1 MPLPPAAYTIGS
13 GQRGIGASH
22 AVERLRYILQDA
34 LVNIRRSG
42 WSGLASIGTIAFSFV
57 IVGIFLIITRNLGA
71 LVSEWKEQFQVT
83 VFLEDGITAEQ
94 LNLLKKR
101 IQGERAVKA
110 MTYTSKEEALQSFKR
125 ELKGKESLLEGLG
138 ENPIPASLQLRIHE
152 AYQTPE
158 ALRQFTAS
166 LARLEGVE
174 DVLYGQEWVDR
185 LTAAVRMLRLLG
197 LSVGLALGM
206 ASLLI
211 VSNTIRLAVYARAE
225 EIEIMRFVGATKL
238 HIRAPFLLEG
248 MIQGGLGAGMA
259 LLLLFGAYRAT
270 LWQLQLTPGQI
281 FGMGV
286 GSFLDPHWAGA
297 MLLAGAGVGAF
308 GSLISVGRFLRA

>member
-1 MPLPPAAYTIGS
+1 
-13 GQRGIGASH
+13 
-22 AVERLRYILQDA
+22 VERLRYILQDSV
-34 LVNIRRSG
+34 VNIRRSG
-42 WSGLASIGTIAFSFV
+42 WGGLASIGTIAVSFV
-57 IVGIFLIITRNLGA
+57 IVGIFLIITGNLGA
-71 LVSEWKEQFQVT
+71 MVAEWKEQFQVT

-94 LNLLKKR
+94 LTLLKKR
-101 IQGERAVKA
+101 IQGEPAVRG

-125 ELKGKESLLEGLG
+125 ELRGKESLLEGLG
-138 ENPIPASLQLRIHE
+138 ENPIPASLQLKVQE

-158 ALRQFTAS
+158 ALRQFTAFLS
-166 LARLEGVE
+166 RQEGVE
-174 DVLYGQEWVDR
+174 DVMYGQEWVDR
-185 LTAAVRMLRLLG
+185 LNNAIRMLRLLG

-225 EIEIMRFVGATKL
+225 EIEIMRLVGATKL

-248 MIQGGLGAGMA
+248 LIQGALGSGLA

-281 FGMGV
+281 FGIGV
-286 GSFLDPHWAGA
+286 GSFLDPRWAGA

>member
-1 MPLPPAAYTIGS
+1 
-13 GQRGIGASH
+13 
-22 AVERLRYILQDA
+22 VERLRYILQDA
-34 LVNIRRSG
+34 LVNIGRSG
-42 WSGLASIGTIAFSFV
+42 WGGVASIGTIAVSFL
-57 IVGIFLIITRNLGA
+57 IVGIFLIISRNLGA
-71 LVSEWKEQFQVT
+71 VVAEWKEQFQVT
-83 VFLEDGITAEQ
+83 VFLEDGITPEQ
-94 LNLLKKR
+94 LALAKKR
-101 IQGERAVKA
+101 IESERAVRA
-110 MTYTSKEEALQSFKR
+110 MSYTSKEEALQNFKR

-158 ALRQFTAS
+158 GLKQFTAS

-185 LTAAVRMLRLLG
+185 IMDAIRMLRLLG
-197 LSVGLALGM
+197 LSVGLALGL

-225 EIEIMRFVGATKL
+225 EIEIMRLVGATKL

-248 MIQGGLGAGMA
+248 MIQGGLGAAIA
-259 LLLLFGAYRAT
+259 LTLLFGAYQAA
-270 LWQLQLTPGQI
+270 LWQLQLTAGQI
-281 FGMGV
+281 FGMGM
-286 GSFLDPHWAGA
+286 GTFFDARSAA
-297 MLLAGAGVGAF
+297 TMLLAGAGVGAF

>member
-1 MPLPPAAYTIGS
+1 M
-13 GQRGIGASH
+13 
-22 AVERLRYILQDA
+22 ERLRYILQDA

-42 WSGLASIGTIAFSFV
+42 WGGLASIGTIAVSFL

-71 LVSEWKEQFQVT
+71 IVAEWKEQFQVT
-83 VFLEDGITAEQ
+83 VFLEDGITQEQ
-94 LNLLKKR
+94 LALVKKR
-101 IQGERAVKA
+101 IESERAVKV
-110 MTYTSKEEALQSFKR
+110 MSYTSKEEALQNFKR

-158 ALRQFTAS
+158 ALKQFTAS
-166 LARLEGVE
+166 LMRLEGVE
-174 DVLYGQEWVDR
+174 DILYGQEWVDR
-185 LTAAVRMLRLLG
+185 ITDAIRMLRLLG
-197 LSVGLALGM
+197 LSVGLALGL

-225 EIEIMRFVGATKL
+225 EIEIMRLVGATKL

-248 MIQGGLGAGMA
+248 MIQGGLGAAIA
-259 LLLLFGAYRAT
+259 LALLFGAYKAT
-270 LWQLQLTPGQI
+270 LWQLQLTSGQI
-281 FGMGV
+281 FGIGV
-286 GSFLDPHWAGA
+286 GAFFDARWAGA
-297 MLLAGAGVGAF
+297 MLLAGASVGAF

>member
-1 MPLPPAAYTIGS
+1 
-13 GQRGIGASH
+13 
-22 AVERLRYILQDA
+22 VDRLQYILQDA
-34 LVNIRRSG
+34 VVNIRRSG
-42 WSGLASIGTIAFSFV
+42 WGGLASIGTIAVSFV
-57 IVGIFLIITRNLGA
+57 IVGIFLIITGNLGA
-71 LVSEWKEQFQVT
+71 LVAQWKEQFQVT

-94 LNLLKKR
+94 MALLKKS
-101 IQGERAVKA
+101 IQGEPAVKGV
-110 MTYTSKEEALQSFKR
+110 TFTSKEEALRSFKR
-125 ELKGKESLLEGLG
+125 ELRGKESLLEGLG
-138 ENPIPASLQLRIHE
+138 ENPIPASLQLKIHE

-158 ALRQFTAS
+158 ALRQFTAF
-166 LARLEGVE
+166 LGRQEGVE
-174 DVLYGQEWVDR
+174 DVMYGQEWVDR
-185 LTAAVRMLRLLG
+185 LNNVIRMLRLLG

-225 EIEIMRFVGATKL
+225 EIEIMRLVGATKL

-248 MIQGGLGAGMA
+248 LIQGGLGAGLA

-281 FGMGV
+281 FGIGV
-286 GSFLDPHWAGA
+286 GSFLDPRWAGA
-297 MLLAGAGVGAF
+297 MLLVGAGVGAF

>member
-1 MPLPPAAYTIGS
+1 M
-13 GQRGIGASH
+13 
-22 AVERLRYILQDA
+22 ERLQYILQDA

-42 WSGLASIGTIAFSFV
+42 WGGIASIGTIAVSFV
-57 IVGIFLIITRNLGA
+57 IVGIFLIITGNLGA
-71 LVSEWKEQFQVT
+71 LVAEWKEQFQVT

-94 LNLLKKR
+94 LALLKKR
-101 IQGERAVKA
+101 IQSERAVKA
-110 MTYTSKEEALQSFKR
+110 MSYTSKEEALQSFKR
-125 ELKGKESLLEGLG
+125 ELRGKESLLEGLG

-158 ALRQFTAS
+158 ELRQLTVS
-166 LARLEGVE
+166 LARLEGVD

-185 LTAAVRMLRLLG
+185 LTAAIRLLRMLG

-211 VSNTIRLAVYARAE
+211 VSNTIRLAVYARVE
-225 EIEIMRFVGATKL
+225 EIEIMRLVGATKM

-248 MIQGGLGAGMA
+248 LIQGGLGAGLA

-270 LWQLQLTPGQI
+270 LWQLQLTPGRI
-281 FGMGV
+281 FGIGV
-286 GSFLDPHWAGA
+286 GSFLDPHWVTA
-297 MLLAGAGVGAF
+297 MLLAGASVGAI
-308 GSLISVGRFLRA
+308 GSLISVHRFLRA

>member
-1 MPLPPAAYTIGS
+1 M
-13 GQRGIGASH
+13 
-22 AVERLRYILQDA
+22 ERLRYILQDA

-42 WSGLASIGTIAFSFV
+42 WGGLASIGTIGVSFV
-57 IVGIFLIITRNLGA
+57 IVGIFLIITGNLSA
-71 LVSEWKEQFQVT
+71 LVGEWKEQFQVT

-94 LNLLKKR
+94 LALLKRR
-101 IQGERAVKA
+101 IQTERAVKG
-110 MTYTSKEEALQSFKR
+110 MTYTSKEEALQAFKR
-125 ELKGKESLLEGLG
+125 ELRGKESLLEGLG

-152 AYQTPE
+152 AHQTPE
-158 ALRQFTAS
+158 ALRQLTAFLS
-166 LARLEGVE
+166 RLEGVE
-174 DVLYGQEWVDR
+174 DVHYGQEWVDR
-185 LTAAVRMLRLLG
+185 LTAAIRMLRLLG
-197 LSVGLALGM
+197 VSVGLALGT

-211 VSNTIRLAVYARAE
+211 VSNTIRLAVYSRAE
-225 EIEIMRFVGATKL
+225 EIEIMRLVGATKL

-248 MIQGGLGAGMA
+248 MIQGGLGAGLA

-286 GSFLDPHWAGA
+286 GSFLDPRWAGA

>member
-1 MPLPPAAYTIGS
+1 M
-13 GQRGIGASH
+13 
-22 AVERLRYILQDA
+22 ERLRYILQDS

-42 WSGLASIGTIAFSFV
+42 WGGLASIGTIAVSFV
-57 IVGIFLIITRNLGA
+57 IVGIFLIITHNLGA

-94 LNLLKKR
+94 LALLRKR
-101 IQGERAVKA
+101 IQSERAVKT

-125 ELKGKESLLEGLG
+125 ELRGKESLLEGLG
-138 ENPIPASLQLRIHE
+138 ENPIPASLQLRVHE
-152 AYQTPE
+152 AHQTPE

-166 LARLEGVE
+166 LTRLEGVE

-185 LTAAVRMLRLLG
+185 LSAAVRMLRLLG
-197 LSVGLALGM
+197 LTVGLALGL

-225 EIEIMRFVGATKL
+225 EIEVMRLVGATKM

-248 MIQGGLGAGMA
+248 LIQGFLGAA
-259 LLLLFGAYRAT
+259 LAVLLLFGVYRAT
-270 LWQLQLTPGQI
+270 VWQLQLTPGQI
-281 FGMGV
+281 FGVGV
-286 GSFLDPHWAGA
+286 GSFLDPRWAGA
-297 MLLAGAGVGAF
+297 LLLAGASVGAF

>member
-1 MPLPPAAYTIGS
+1 M
-13 GQRGIGASH
+13 
-22 AVERLRYILQDA
+22 ERLRYILQDA

-42 WSGLASIGTIAFSFV
+42 WSGLASIATIAFSFV

-71 LVSEWKEQFQVT
+71 MVSEWKEQFQVT
-83 VFLEDGITAEQ
+83 VFLEDAITPEQ
-94 LNLLKKR
+94 LNLLRKR
-101 IQGERAVKA
+101 IQSERAVKA

-125 ELKGKESLLEGLG
+125 ELRGQESLLEGLG

-158 ALRQFTAS
+158 ELKQFTAS

-174 DVLYGQEWVDR
+174 DVQYGQEWVDR
-185 LTAAVRMLRLLG
+185 LSAAVRMLRLLG
-197 LSVGLALGM
+197 LSVGLALGL

-225 EIEIMRFVGATKL
+225 EIEIMRLVGATRL

-248 MIQGGLGAGMA
+248 MIQGGLGAAAA
-259 LLLLFGAYRAT
+259 LVLLFGAYRAT

-281 FGMGV
+281 FGIGV
-286 GSFLDPHWAGA
+286 GSFLDPRWAAA

-308 GSLISVGRFLRA
+308 GSVISVGRLLRA

>member
-1 MPLPPAAYTIGS
+1 
-13 GQRGIGASH
+13 
-22 AVERLRYILQDA
+22 VERLRYILQDS

-57 IVGIFLIITRNLGA
+57 IVGIFLIITHNLGA

-83 VFLEDGITAEQ
+83 VFLEDRTTAEQ
-94 LNLLKKR
+94 LALLRKR
-101 IQGERAVKA
+101 IQSERAVKTV
-110 MTYTSKEEALQSFKR
+110 TYTSKEEALQNFKR

-138 ENPIPASLQLRIHE
+138 ENPIPASLQLRINE
-152 AYQTPE
+152 PYQTPE
-158 ALRQFTAS
+158 ALRQLTAS

-185 LTAAVRMLRLLG
+185 LTSAVRMLRLLG

-225 EIEIMRFVGATKL
+225 EIEIMRLVGATRL

-248 MIQGGLGAGMA
+248 MIQGGLGAAVA
-259 LLLLFGAYRAT
+259 LLLLFVAYRVT
-270 LWQLQLTPGQI
+270 LWQLQLTSAEI

-286 GSFLDPHWAGA
+286 GSFLDARWAGA
-297 MLLAGAGVGAF
+297 LLLTGAGVGAF

>member
-42 WSGLASIGTIAFSFV
+42 WSGLVSIGTIAFSFV

-101 IQGERAVKA
+101 IQSERAVKA

-166 LARLEGVE
+166 LSRLEGVE
-174 DVLYGQEWVDR
+174 DVQYGQEWVDR

-225 EIEIMRFVGATKL
+225 EIEIMQLVGATKL

-248 MIQGGLGAGMA
+248 MIQGGLGAAVA

-297 MLLAGAGVGAF
+297 MLVAGAGVGAF
-308 GSLISVGRFLRA
+308 GSFISVGRFLRA

>member
-1 MPLPPAAYTIGS
+1 M
-13 GQRGIGASH
+13 
-22 AVERLRYILQDA
+22 ERLRYILQDA

-42 WSGLASIGTIAFSFV
+42 WGGLASIGTIAVSFL

-71 LVSEWKEQFQVT
+71 IVAEWKEQFQVT
-83 VFLEDGITAEQ
+83 VFLEDGITQEQ
-94 LNLLKKR
+94 LALVKKR
-101 IQGERAVKA
+101 IESERAVKA
-110 MTYTSKEEALQSFKR
+110 MSYTSKEEALQNFKR

-158 ALRQFTAS
+158 ALKQFTAS
-166 LARLEGVE
+166 LMRLEGVE
-174 DVLYGQEWVDR
+174 DILYGQEWVDR
-185 LTAAVRMLRLLG
+185 IMDAIRMLRLLG
-197 LSVGLALGM
+197 LSVGLALGL

-225 EIEIMRFVGATKL
+225 EIEVMRLVGATKL

-248 MIQGGLGAGMA
+248 MIQGGLGAAIA
-259 LLLLFGAYRAT
+259 LTLLFGAYKAT
-270 LWQLQLTPGQI
+270 LWQLQLTSGQI
-281 FGMGV
+281 FGIGV
-286 GSFLDPHWAGA
+286 GTFFDARWAGA
-297 MLLAGAGVGAF
+297 MLLAGASVGAF

>member
-1 MPLPPAAYTIGS
+1 M
-13 GQRGIGASH
+13 
-22 AVERLRYILQDA
+22 ERLRYILQDA
-34 LVNIRRSG
+34 LVNIRRSRWG
-42 WSGLASIGTIAFSFV
+42 GLASIGTIAVSFV

-71 LVSEWKEQFQVT
+71 LVAEWKEQFQVT
-83 VFLEDGITAEQ
+83 VFLEDGITPEQ
-94 LNLLKKR
+94 LALLKKR
-101 IQGERAVKA
+101 IESERAVKA
-110 MTYTSKEEALQSFKR
+110 TTYTSKEEALQSFKR
-125 ELKGKESLLEGLG
+125 ELRGKESLLEGLG

-166 LARLEGVE
+166 LGRLEGVE

-185 LTAAVRMLRLLG
+185 LAAAVRMLRLLG

-225 EIEIMRFVGATKL
+225 EIEIMRLVGATKM

-248 MIQGGLGAGMA
+248 MIQGGLGAGLA
-259 LLLLFGAYRAT
+259 LLLLFGAYRLT

-281 FGMGV
+281 FGVGV
-286 GSFLDPHWAGA
+286 GSFLDPRWGGA
-297 MLLAGAGVGAF
+297 MLLAGGGLGAF

>member
-1 MPLPPAAYTIGS
+1 M
-13 GQRGIGASH
+13 Q
-22 AVERLRYILQDA
+22 YILQDA
-34 LVNIRRSG
+34 LLNIRRSG

-57 IVGIFLIITRNLGA
+57 IVGIFLIISRNLGA

-83 VFLEDGITAEQ
+83 VFLEDGITPEQ
-94 LNLLKKR
+94 LTLLKKR
-101 IQGERAVKA
+101 IQSERAVKT
-110 MTYTSKEEALQSFKR
+110 MTYTSKEEALQSFKQ
-125 ELKGKESLLEGLG
+125 ELKGQESLLEGLG
-138 ENPIPASLQLRIHE
+138 ENPIPASLQLRIHDV
-152 AYQTPE
+152 YQTPE

-166 LARLEGVE
+166 LGRLEGVE

-185 LTAAVRMLRLLG
+185 LSAAVRMLRLLG
-197 LSVGLALGM
+197 MSVGLALGM

-225 EIEIMRFVGATKL
+225 EIEIMRLVGATKL
-238 HIRAPFLLEG
+238 HVRAPFLLEG
-248 MIQGGLGAGMA
+248 MIQGGLGAVAA

-270 LWQLQLTPGQI
+270 LWQLQLAPGEI

-286 GSFLDPHWAGA
+286 GSFLDPHWAVA
-297 MLLAGAGVGAF
+297 MLVVGAGVGAF